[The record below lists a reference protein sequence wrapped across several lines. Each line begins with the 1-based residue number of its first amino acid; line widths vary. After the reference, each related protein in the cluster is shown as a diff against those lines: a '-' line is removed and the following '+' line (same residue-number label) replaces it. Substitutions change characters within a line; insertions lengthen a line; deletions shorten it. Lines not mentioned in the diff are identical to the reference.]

1 MLRRVITYHLAFLL
15 LLTNI
20 GVPVFTH
27 VCLGHGKSWTSAFVP
42 IHRSCASETLGAP
55 ETCCAKI
62 KACCSSSNKSSPC
75 CDNTI
80 SFEQSDVDLIN
91 APVEEI
97 NLSEVYPQHFFGA
110 EWLLNSEFS
119 AQVSFQSHAPP
130 LPSQGIRV
138 FLLHRVIRC

>member
-42 IHRSCASETLGAP
+42 VHRSCADTVGTP
-55 ETCCAKI
+55 ETVCGKI
-62 KACCSSSNKSSPC
+62 KTCCSSSNTSSPC

-80 SFEQSDVDLIN
+80 SFEQSDSDLIN

-97 NLSEVYPQHFFGA
+97 NLSEVYPQHVFGTNR
-110 EWLLNSEFS
+110 LVNSEFS
-119 AQVSFQSHAPP
+119 TQISFQSHAPP
-130 LPSQGIRV
+130 LPSQGIHM